1 MSLPA
6 EQTLLEDAAPLQ
18 TSKPASQR
26 WLAVGSVLGALASI
40 SCCIVPL
47 VLFSVGI
54 TGAWMSNLTALAP
67 YQPYFLAFTL
77 VCLGVGF
84 YKVYRKPRVAC
95 AEGSYCAKPASNIA
109 VKSALWIAVVLVIA
123 ALIYPWVAPRLL
135 GL

>member
-1 MSLPA
+1 MSHPA
-6 EQTLLEDAAPLQ
+6 EHTLIADAAPLQ
-18 TSKPASQR
+18 TSKTASPN
-26 WLAVGSVLGALASI
+26 WLAVGGILGALASI

-77 VCLGVGF
+77 VCLGIGF
-84 YKVYRKPRVAC
+84 YKVYRKPQVAC
-95 AEGSYCAKPASNIA
+95 AEGSYCAKPVSNIV

-123 ALIYPWVAPRLL
+123 ALVYPWVTPWLL